1 MRVRSVLRL
10 GLVGLVGLGIALVL
24 SYREELAVE
33 ALQPQ
38 LAQFG
43 AWGPLAL
50 LALWLLAPVL
60 FVPGAPI
67 TLAAGALF
75 GPLLGAVYSLI
86 GATGGATLAFLLAR
100 YAGADWVERRAKG
113 RLGQLKAGVE
123 AEGWRFVAFVRLVPL
138 FPFNLLNYALGL
150 TRIRLAEY
158 VLATLLCMIP
168 GAAGYAYLGHAGREA
183 LTGAQGWA
191 SKGGVALGVL
201 AALILLPWMLRHW
214 RRHRAVSPATL
225 AGWLGDGRAV
235 QVLDVRS
242 AGEYRGPDGRIEP
255 SLLIPIDELDGRLA
269 ELEPQRDRPLVV
281 V

>member
-1 MRVRSVLRL
+1 MRL
-10 GLVGLVGLGIALVL
+10 GLIAWVALGIALVVA
-24 SYREELAVE
+24 YREQLATG
-33 ALQPQ
+33 ALQAQ
-38 LAQFG
+38 LAQLG

-50 LALWLLAPVL
+50 IALWLIAPLL

-75 GPLLGAVYSLI
+75 GPLLGAAYSLV

-100 YAGADWVERRAKG
+100 HAGADWVERRAKG

-168 GAAGYAYLGHAGREA
+168 GAAGYAWLGHAGREA
-183 LTGAQGWA
+183 LTGAGGWVRT
-191 SKGGVALGVL
+191 GGIALAVL
-201 AALILLPWMLRHW
+201 AALVLLPWMVRHW

-225 AGWLGDGRAV
+225 AGWLGDGSAV

-255 SLLIPIDELDGRLA
+255 SVLIPIDELDGRLA
-269 ELEPQRDRPLVV
+269 ELGPQRDRPVV
-281 V
+281 VV